1 MKPLIPQT
9 VYIVQDVN
17 NKLPSNGIV
26 HTLERGESCSAAV
39 YIEGRGFWVEHCK
52 PELITHWLEKKEN
65 QYIFTKEELEEILKK
80 AFQAGNERG
89 WSGYPNT
96 DNHTKPTKEQ
106 FINNLLNQQ

>member
-9 VYIVQDVN
+9 VFIETGNEMGFYLRHPIQD
-17 NKLPSNGIV
+17 KF
-26 HTLERGESCSAAV
+26 LE
-39 YIEGRGFWVEHCK
+39 
-52 PELITHWLEKKEN
+52 EKTD

-106 FINNLLNQQ
+106 FINNLLKQQ